1 MMAQARSI
9 ANVPAATRVQIIAP
23 SHLAATAVA
32 ALAARGVD
40 ARIAEPP
47 PLPPRGT
54 RVAND
59 ARPDRAPDWIERS
72 EMGGGDPAG
81 SAGGAGGKAPR
92 GIDGAIG
99 IDAIAWALD
108 AAPGVALAVELAA
121 VCARAAAA
129 GRPVCLLAPPPHG
142 AGRPAVER
150 TAALAYLR
158 AHGAAI
164 THDVDAWLEAVV
176 LLVRFGLPAGPRA
189 AVIAPPG
196 SWLEAQAIAIAADA
210 ELGGVRSPLAAPD
223 DPTDVVLYEPGLGP
237 PPAGTPVL
245 AVPVA
250 ARGELAGGAAVLHG
264 ARAALTAIAVLGR
277 AAERIAVGLGPAPAA
292 ASAELAIDAERLAR
306 QLAKLASDQRRV
318 GDHETKV
325 LLAAYG
331 VPITRQAVA
340 TTPSAAVK
348 LARRAGYPVEI
359 KPFGHDLPSEP
370 AGCPVERN
378 VTSDAMVRAAFATV
392 LAATG
397 RPPSDAAG
405 VIIRETPPSGRELA
419 VSFLELPAIGWT
431 VVLEGPGGA
440 AGQGA
445 ASTAPLAAAPAPLRL
460 IDAQVLAAQVAASRA
475 GDPEPDRTG
484 LANLLRRASHLVVDL
499 GDRLVRL
506 DLPRVVI
513 GGRGARTLVV
523 DAAIELR

>member
-9 ANVPAATRVQIIAP
+9 ASAPAATRVRVIAP
-23 SHLAATAVA
+23 ASLGATAIA
-32 ALAARGVD
+32 ALAVRGID
-40 ARIAEPP
+40 ARVAEPL
-47 PLPPRGT
+47 LPPRGT
-54 RVAND
+54 RAAND
-59 ARPDRAPDWIERS
+59 ARPDRAPDWIDAAL
-72 EMGGGDPAG
+72 GG
-81 SAGGAGGKAPR
+81 
-92 GIDGAIG
+92 
-99 IDAIAWALD
+99 DAIAWALD

-142 AGRPAVER
+142 TGRPAIER
-150 TAALAYLR
+150 SAALAYLR
-158 AHGAAI
+158 AHGAAV

-176 LLVRFGLPAGPRA
+176 VLVRFGLPAGPRT
-189 AVIAPPG
+189 AVVAPAG
-196 SWLEAQAIAIAADA
+196 SWLEAQATAIAADA
-210 ELGGVRSPLAAPD
+210 ELGGLRSPLATPD
-223 DPTDVVLYEPGLGP
+223 DPTDVVLYDPGLGP
-237 PPAGTPVL
+237 PPAATPAL
-245 AVPVA
+245 PVPVA
-250 ARGELAGGAAVLHG
+250 ARGELAGAAPVLHG
-264 ARAALTAIAVLGR
+264 VRAALTAIAVLGR

-292 ASAELAIDAERLAR
+292 ASAELAVDADRLAR

-318 GDHETKV
+318 GDHEAKV

-348 LARRAGYPVEI
+348 LARRAGYPVEV

-392 LAATG
+392 LAAAG
-397 RPPSDAAG
+397 RPPGDASG
-405 VIIRETPPSGRELA
+405 VIIRETPSPGRELTVA
-419 VSFLELPAIGWT
+419 LLELPSIGWT
-431 VVLEGPGGA
+431 VVLEAPASPGI
-440 AGQGA
+440 
-445 ASTAPLAAAPAPLRL
+445 PLAAAPAPLRL

-499 GDRLVRL
+499 GDRLARL

-523 DAAIELR
+523 DAAAELR